1 MKMSTNYKCFLIYC
15 KFYKMYLQK
24 QGKWDIIFTIKYM
37 PHKAADWR
45 NVMFGIIANAAA
57 AAPAQAGAASGMS
70 GILMIVIMFAVMYF
84 ILIRPQKKK
93 EKQTKE
99 MIAALGV
106 GDVVT
111 TIGGIM
117 GKITKVK
124 DDEIILVTGMVG
136 NPNERSTMRFAKWAI
151 RDVVKKAENAK
162 VIDEPVEAEET
173 DSAAEEN

>member
-1 MKMSTNYKCFLIYC
+1 
-15 KFYKMYLQK
+15 
-24 QGKWDIIFTIKYM
+24 
-37 PHKAADWR
+37 
-45 NVMFGIIANAAA
+45 MFGIIAQAAE
-57 AAPAQAGAASGMS
+57 GAAVQGGGAAGMS
-70 GILMIVIMFAVMYF
+70 SILMLVIMFAIMYF
-84 ILIRPQKKK
+84 LLIRPQKKK

-162 VIDEPVEAEET
+162 VIDEPAEVEKAE
-173 DSAAEEN
+173 SAAEEN